1 MNIIDEL
8 KKYMVENNLR
18 QVDIAKMLGVRKQ
31 RVSDWMRGIC
41 KPRAVY
47 CEKIWAMVSGKQKHF
62 I

>member
-47 CEKIWAMVSGKQKHF
+47 CEKIWVMVSENKF
-62 I
+62 

>member
-31 RVSDWMRGIC
+31 RVSDWMRGVC

-47 CEKIWAMVSGKQKHF
+47 CEKIWVMISGK
-62 I
+62 

>member
-31 RVSDWMRGIC
+31 RVNDWMRGIC
-41 KPRAVY
+41 KPRTVY
-47 CEKIWAMVSGKQKHF
+47 CEKIWVMISGK
-62 I
+62 